1 MQQGSPGTIN
11 KGIADTIMDGRFE
24 PTRNSNGHQSLG
36 TNGNILRQA
45 SSSLNVQSKFKS
57 EKPSLSYAD
66 LHHEITK
73 NEKDIPPISVGNH
86 QKRRVSRKTSEVDEL
101 VKYMSKLPSYLERG
115 KNLQEKALNVG
126 VLDWGRLEKWQ
137 YSHKQMP
144 CRSSRYSPSSSNT
157 TSCFSTDES
166 STHSSRGHSY
176 SPARPRMRRP
186 SLESHFMTSPLDG
199 DSENVDSFRERVGKV
214 QDLKADQS
222 NTLNGSEKFIGADKS
237 FCNNHIDIEVAQ
249 CKRKDSDPK
258 SEPEKGNLQNGLH
271 SEMATHLRVKKK
283 TQDGKSTKKADK
295 PQQAYSENFELNI
308 SEGSNK
314 VVLLLPRDIPE
325 CNHSGS
331 GVSHISDS
339 KTLLDQRAA
348 KTTRR
353 SFPERPKEA
362 CLAEL
367 NSGIPHSCRFPSEV
381 DRKHFRVKHLGS
393 TGAASGSFQSNTLS
407 SASQSATTRSSPSR
421 VKTLEEKKTIGV
433 SMSSTVNVPHKGS
446 DLKPSKVTA
455 EKVRSSS
462 PFGRLSIGMG
472 KMSKTSS
479 SKDALDV
486 ELLSST
492 TFQARPGLGN
502 NLTSAFLDTSDS
514 DNPSATARARSS
526 PLRRLLDPLLKPKV
540 ANCRSSVEPLENDS
554 ISTNKACKSSK
565 GQVESLSEQ
574 PGKVKLG
581 MTGCRETNVYEL
593 SKDKKNRPSAV
604 QALLRV
610 AVKNGLPLFTF
621 AVDKDIDIL
630 AATMKKLNTSRKGD
644 CGCIYTFFSIREV
657 KKKNGTWLSHGSKG
671 KGHEYVRN
679 VVAQMKVSDSQ
690 FPSLIRLD
698 QFSVRE
704 FVLFSVNLRQADC
717 QTSDFQ
723 PNDEL
728 AATVIKIP
736 KKKSHSDTYSDL
748 PAVGS
753 EECLSNMGRH
763 SYSAENI
770 QSKPFVGIQG
780 FISTAVILPSGAHT
794 LPSNGGPSSLIER
807 WSTGGSCDCGGW
819 DLGCK
824 LRILDNQNQAS
835 ENLTSR
841 KVCSITDRFELYH
854 RGGLQENQPVFS
866 LAPFKDGIYSVEF
879 NSSLSVLQAFSI
891 CIAVLDSWK
900 LCEFSESENLL
911 EEKTFEETKVILQDD
926 GISDPNQV
934 EGEVPARYVSYPPLS
949 PVGRV

>member
-11 KGIADTIMDGRFE
+11 KGIADSIMDGRFE
-24 PTRNSNGHQSLG
+24 PTRNSNGQQSLG

-57 EKPSLSYAD
+57 EKQSLSYAD

-115 KNLQEKALNVG
+115 KNFQEKALNVG

-166 STHSSRGHSY
+166 STHSSRGHSC

-199 DSENVDSFRERVGKV
+199 DSENVNSFRERVGKF
-214 QDLKADQS
+214 QDLKPDQS

-237 FCNNHIDIEVAQ
+237 FCNNHIDIKVAQ
-249 CKRKDSDPK
+249 RKRKDSDPK
-258 SEPEKGNLQNGLH
+258 SEPEKGNLRNGLH

-283 TQDGKSTKKADK
+283 TQDGESTKKADK

-308 SEGSNK
+308 AEGCNK

-348 KTTRR
+348 QTTRR

-367 NSGIPHSCRFPSEV
+367 NSGLPHSCRFPSEV

-407 SASQSATTRSSPSR
+407 SASQSATTRMSPSR
-421 VKTLEEKKTIGV
+421 GRTLEEKKTIGV
-433 SMSSTVNVPHKGS
+433 SMSSTVNVPHEGS

-462 PFGRLSIGMG
+462 PFGLLSIGMG

-479 SKDALDV
+479 SKDPLDV
-486 ELLSST
+486 EPLSST

-502 NLTSAFLDTSDS
+502 DLTSAFLDTSDS

-540 ANCRSSVEPLENDS
+540 ANCRSSVEPLEKDS

-565 GQVESLSEQ
+565 GLVESLSEQ

-644 CGCIYTFFSIREV
+644 CSCIYTFFSIREV

-690 FPSLIRLD
+690 FPSLSRLD
-698 QFSVRE
+698 QFIMRE
-704 FVLFSVNLRQADC
+704 FVLFSVNLRQVDC

-736 KKKSHSDTYSDL
+736 KKKSQTSSRGWRHSGTYSDL

-753 EECLSNMGRH
+753 EECLPKMRRH

-770 QSKPFVGIQG
+770 LSKPFVGSQG
-780 FISTAVILPSGAHT
+780 FISTTVILPSGAHT

-841 KVCSITDRFELYH
+841 KVCSITDWFELCH
-854 RGGLQENQPVFS
+854 
-866 LAPFKDGIYSVEF
+866 
-879 NSSLSVLQAFSI
+879 
-891 CIAVLDSWK
+891 
-900 LCEFSESENLL
+900 
-911 EEKTFEETKVILQDD
+911 
-926 GISDPNQV
+926 QV
-934 EGEVPARYVSYPPLS
+934 WCS
-949 PVGRV
+949 P

>member
-1 MQQGSPGTIN
+1 
-11 KGIADTIMDGRFE
+11 MDGRFE
-24 PTRNSNGHQSLG
+24 PTRNFDDQQSLG
-36 TNGNILRQA
+36 TSGNTLRQA
-45 SSSLNVQSKFKS
+45 NRSLNPQSKFKS

-73 NEKDIPPISVGNH
+73 NVKDVSPMSDGNR
-86 QKRRVSRKTSEVDEL
+86 QKQRINRKTTEVDEL

-144 CRSSRYSPSSSNT
+144 YRSSRYSPSSSNT

-166 STHSSRGHSY
+166 STHSSRGHSC
-176 SPARPRMRRP
+176 SPARLRMHRP
-186 SLESHFMTSPLDG
+186 SLQSHFVTSPLEG
-199 DSENVDSFRERVGKV
+199 PSEVVNSFRESVGKF

-222 NTLNGSEKFIGADKS
+222 NNLNGVIRPDKS
-237 FCNNHIDIEVAQ
+237 FCNNHIDIKVAQ

-258 SEPEKGNLQNGLH
+258 TEPEKGHLRNGLQY
-271 SEMATHLRVKKK
+271 EMAATNLRVKKN
-283 TQDGKSTKKADK
+283 TRDGEFPKKVDK
-295 PQQAYSENFELNI
+295 QQPFSENFELDTP
-308 SEGSNK
+308 EGCSK
-314 VVLLLPRDIPE
+314 VVLLLPGDLPE
-325 CNHSGS
+325 RNHSGS
-331 GVSHISDS
+331 GLSDISDS
-339 KTLLDQRAA
+339 ETLLGQRAA
-348 KTTRR
+348 ETTRR
-353 SFPERPKEA
+353 SLPERPKEA

-367 NSGIPHSCRFPSEV
+367 NSGLPHSCRFPSEV
-381 DRKHFRVKHLGS
+381 DRKHFRVKQLGS
-393 TGAASGSFQSNTLS
+393 TGAASGSFQCNTLG
-407 SASQSATTRSSPSR
+407 SASQLALSSSTRMSPSR
-421 VKTLEEKKTIGV
+421 DRIVEDKKTTGV
-433 SMSSTVNVPHKGS
+433 STSSTVNEPHRGS
-446 DLKPSKVTA
+446 ELKRGKVTA

-462 PFGRLSIGMG
+462 PFRRLSIAVG
-472 KMSKTSS
+472 KMSKTSG
-479 SKDALDV
+479 SKDSSDV
-486 ELLSST
+486 QQPRST
-492 TFQARPGLGN
+492 TFQARPGSGN
-502 NLTSAFLDTSDS
+502 NVASAFLDTSDT
-514 DNPSATARARSS
+514 DNSNATSRARSS

-540 ANCRSSVEPLENDS
+540 ANCHHSAEPLEKDS

-565 GQVESLSEQ
+565 GRVESLSEQ

-581 MTGCRETNVYEL
+581 MTGCRETNVSEF
-593 SKDKKNRPSAV
+593 SKDRKNRPSTV

-621 AVDKDIDIL
+621 AVHNDIDIL
-630 AATMKKLNTSRKGD
+630 AATMKKLNTSGKGD
-644 CGCIYTFFSIREV
+644 CSCIYTFFSVREV
-657 KKKNGTWLSHGSKG
+657 KKKNGTWLNHGSKG
-671 KGHEYVRN
+671 KAHEYIRN

-690 FPSLIRLD
+690 FPNLILD

-728 AATVIKIP
+728 AATVVKIP
-736 KKKSHSDTYSDL
+736 KKRSQTSSTDWRRRDIYSDL

-753 EECLSNMGRH
+753 VECLSKVRRH
-763 SYSAENI
+763 SYSVEDV
-770 QSKPFVGIQG
+770 QSKPFVGSQG
-780 FISTAVILPSGAHT
+780 LISTTVILPSGAHS

-835 ENLTSR
+835 ENLTSQ
-841 KVCSITDRFELYH
+841 KVCSIPDRFELCH
-854 RGGLQENQPVFS
+854 QGGLQENQPALS

-891 CIAVLDSWK
+891 CIAVLDSRN
-900 LCEFSESENLL
+900 LCEFSE
-911 EEKTFEETKVILQDD
+911 FRETKATVQDD
-926 GISDPNQV
+926 GISDLNQM
-934 EGEVPARYVSYPPLS
+934 EGEVPARYASYPPLS
-949 PVGRV
+949 PAGRV